1 MLRDS
6 TAHEV
11 ANAFYGTV
19 NRGIRLTVACAGAER
34 SGRLQRHGHRADG
47 GVARRRVTV
56 VSSQDN
62 ADAADALRVSGQ
74 RREHSILGIRANL
87 RVTGFVVADHLDTHG
102 GFKGARGSHFGRP
115 RCLNIQGHPG
125 VPLCLPM

>member
-47 GVARRRVTV
+47 GVTRRRVTV

-62 ADAADALRVSGQ
+62 ADAVDALRVSGQ

-87 RVTGFVVADHLDTHG
+87 RVLDSSSPITSIRMVASKEHVAG
-102 GFKGARGSHFGRP
+102 HFGRP
-115 RCLNIQGHPG
+115 
-125 VPLCLPM
+125 